1 MKHRKLAESCWRMIK
16 ALASGEGFHEIG
28 QFTLDDLDAAAI
40 NLIEMACDSAAESQ
54 RIADGHP
61 PKGAV

>member
-1 MKHRKLAESCWRMIK
+1 MKGEHR
-16 ALASGEGFHEIG
+16 ALAMNVWLLLKSLMGEDLHVPPAQAAE
-28 QFTLDDLDAAAI
+28 LDAAAL

-61 PKGAV
+61 PRGA